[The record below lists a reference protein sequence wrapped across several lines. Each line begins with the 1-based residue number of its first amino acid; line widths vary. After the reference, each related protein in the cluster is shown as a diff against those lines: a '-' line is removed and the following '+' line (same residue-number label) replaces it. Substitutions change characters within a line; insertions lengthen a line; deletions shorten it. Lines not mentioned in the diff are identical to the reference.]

1 MGRDNLKVVDSLKI
15 IDFQNTFLLL
25 DPDSQI
31 VCAVV
36 VVQEIECTVVFRI
49 DKLTLVP
56 ILGVRDVQ
64 N

>member
-31 VCAVV
+31 VCTVV
-36 VVQEIECTVVFRI
+36 VVQEIECAVVFRI